1 MAAAIWF
8 ALFVVSGVAY
18 FGITAYVAV
27 RGARDTRD
35 LLQTAHQPAEPD
47 ARPDGE

>member
-1 MAAAIWF
+1 MATIWF
-8 ALFVVSGVAY
+8 AIFVASGLIY

-35 LLQTAHQPAEPD
+35 LLQTAHEVPD
-47 ARPDGE
+47 PDPRPRGE